1 MKPKIGQYFRP
12 TRMKKL
18 NLILI
23 LLFFFFSLESRA
35 QREDAGNY
43 EYDKE
48 YTFGVNKN
56 TNGGLI
62 GGFVFKAGTRID
74 DTQFSFWAVELS
86 NVKNPKEVRHTNNLG
101 NSFIFGKSNYLY
113 SIRPQYGREIILFR
127 KAPNQGVQVSALA
140 AVGPSFGLIAPYI
153 IEVPVNRVE
162 TVRKQF
168 DPATDQFFDIL
179 GTGRLLEG
187 LGQSEFAIGA
197 NLKAALSFEF
207 GVFRSNVTGLELGY
221 MLEGFTKEIPLIP
234 TAENRQLFQS
244 VYFTFFYG
252 FRQ

>member
-1 MKPKIGQYFRP
+1 MN
-12 TRMKKL
+12 KL
-18 NLILI
+18 KFILVLLLISI
-23 LLFFFFSLESRA
+23 HSFSWA

-48 YTFGVNKN
+48 YLIGANKN

-62 GGFVFKAGTRID
+62 GGFIFKAGTRID

-86 NVKNPKEVRHTNNLG
+86 NVKSPKEIRYNTVLG
-101 NSFIFGKSNYLY
+101 NSYIFGKSNYLY
-113 SIRPQYGREIILFR
+113 SIRPQYGREIILFK

-140 AVGPSFGLIAPYI
+140 AVGPSFGLIAPYY
-153 IEVPVNRVE
+153 IEYAVNRIE
-162 TVRKQF
+162 TVREQY
-168 DPATDQFFDIL
+168 DPEIHQSRFNIL
-179 GTGRLLEG
+179 GTGRLFEG
-187 LGQSEFAIGA
+187 LGKSKFALGA